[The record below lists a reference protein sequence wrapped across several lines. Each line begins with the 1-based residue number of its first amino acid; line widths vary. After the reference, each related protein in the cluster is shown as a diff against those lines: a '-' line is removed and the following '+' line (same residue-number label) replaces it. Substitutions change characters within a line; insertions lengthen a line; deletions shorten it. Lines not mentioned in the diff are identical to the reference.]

1 MSVLARVVT
10 QHASRPEKFQSIQ
23 KINRRL
29 YTLSGCGPTT
39 RQEHFSATESTES
52 TEKYMAL
59 VSVASVFSLANFQA
73 SGSPA
78 RLAGQARSGHAARK
92 LYEL

>member
-1 MSVLARVVT
+1 
-10 QHASRPEKFQSIQ
+10 
-23 KINRRL
+23 
-29 YTLSGCGPTT
+29 
-39 RQEHFSATESTES
+39 
-52 TEKYMAL
+52 MAL

-73 SGSPA
+73 SGYPA